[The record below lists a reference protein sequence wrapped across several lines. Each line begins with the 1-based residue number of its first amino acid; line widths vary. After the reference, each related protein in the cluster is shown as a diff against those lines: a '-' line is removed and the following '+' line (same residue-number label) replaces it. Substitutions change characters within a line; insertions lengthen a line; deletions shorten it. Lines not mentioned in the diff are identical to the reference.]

1 MYWGTGSAA
10 EFAAETAEFAH
21 QVFGIDTELG
31 EQARVFVGVD
41 LVRQFLSAWSVLFWS
56 PFERTISMT
65 LSLSMSMA
73 GVLST
78 CWVR

>member
-21 QVFGIDTELG
+21 QIFGIDTELG

-41 LVRQFLSAWSVLFWS
+41 LVRQFFVGLVGLGLVTFG
-56 PFERTISMT
+56 
-65 LSLSMSMA
+65 A
-73 GVLST
+73 GA
-78 CWVR
+78 CP